1 MPVQIEASDGLT
13 IGAAPSSSVCW
24 IVGRRG
30 AVFLTTDGTR
40 FRRLPF
46 PETIDLVSVAAT
58 GDRIATITSADG
70 RSWQTTDQGATWARR

>member
-1 MPVQIEASDGLT
+1 VPVQIDASDGLT
-13 IGAAPSSSVCW
+13 TGVAPSSSVCW

-40 FRRLPF
+40 FMRLPF
-46 PETIDLVSVAAT
+46 SETIDLVSVAAT

-70 RSWQTTDQGATWARR
+70 RSWQTTDSGATWTRR